1 MKKKSWNIKIFL
13 TWIAVILLGT
23 LLAYELYIV
32 YNRSEQ
38 RPLSN
43 ADIPQ
48 STKDWFKG
56 LIDGGSDIGGILGPD
71 DRNPDDWGRYE
82 DIDSM
87 LRIED
92 EFFVIYYSTK
102 DSVVER
108 KKALVSQRYAHEAV
122 PMGELFMKSYPYPDS
137 LNGRKLPIYLAKT
150 VKDFRSIC
158 NQLGHGDPGTWA
170 IGLYC
175 FQYGINGV
183 YTDGII
189 ISPEAWKI
197 SDLQIDENT
206 NDEYFKQTLWH
217 EMNHFM
223 YFTNWDYS
231 QTSVPNLW
239 FTEGLAEYFAGN
251 YNRLLEVGNYNDL
264 NLTEDFRGGGHTE
277 YWAGMSAYLCLEKYY
292 GKSKIS
298 DMVGYS
304 YKNSIDE
311 SVRMAIPNYTLELWN
326 AQWHNYMDD
335 KEYKNK
341 YKH

>member
-1 MKKKSWNIKIFL
+1 MKKKTWNIKIFL
-13 TWIAVILLGT
+13 TWIAVILFGT
-23 LLAYELYIV
+23 LLAYELYVV
-32 YNRSEQ
+32 YNRSDQ

-71 DRNPDDWGRYE
+71 DRHPDDWSRYE
-82 DIDSM
+82 DIDNM

-92 EFFVIYYSTK
+92 ELFVIYYSTK

-108 KKALVSQRYAHEAV
+108 KKALVSQRYAHEAI
-122 PMGELFMKSYPYPDS
+122 PLGELFMKSYPYPDS
-137 LNGRKLPIYLAKT
+137 LNGRKLPIFLAKT
-150 VKDFRSIC
+150 VDDFRSIC
-158 NQLGHGDPGTWA
+158 IQLNHGDPGTSA

-175 FQYGINGV
+175 FQYSVNGV

-189 ISPEAWKI
+189 ISPEAWKV

-206 NDEYFKQTLWH
+206 QDEHFKQTLWH

-223 YFTNWDYS
+223 FFTNWDYT
-231 QTSVPNLW
+231 QTSIPNLW
-239 FTEGLAEYFAGN
+239 FIEGLAEYFAGN
-251 YNRLLEVGNYNDL
+251 YDRLRQVGDHNKL
-264 NLTEDFRGGGHTE
+264 NLTDDFRGGGLSE
-277 YWAGMSAYLCLEKYY
+277 YWAGFSAYLCLDKYF
-292 GKSKIS
+292 GKSRVS

-304 YKNSIDE
+304 YEHSIDE
-311 SVRMAIPNYTLELWN
+311 SVSMAIPNYSLEQWN
-326 AQWHNYMDD
+326 DQWHKYMNG

-341 YKH
+341 L